1 MELEPLSGQRQ
12 SKESDKAIQAANDFL
27 RLGPGRTLSAL
38 LSKYAGLHH
47 ITPPTTS
54 IDTLK
59 RWSTAF
65 NWQERAAAFDA
76 TWEARK
82 NAERQAELD
91 YGLSLDF
98 ERVRKLKNLADFL
111 EAQLFERGAD
121 GEYHNVWVPDVKSIG
136 SGEYAERV
144 DIERFNSAIFSEY
157 RATLDDLAKEVG
169 GRIRKAEVSTKD
181 WQDRAVEDIKS
192 GVISVDAFDELA
204 RRFDYD
210 LASQLFARAGKPI
223 PVRPDTRQSD

>member
-1 MELEPLSGQRQ
+1 MTPPMELEPLSGQRQ
-12 SKESDKAIQAANDFL
+12 KGESDKAIQAANDFL

-38 LSKYAGLHH
+38 LSKYSESNHFK
-47 ITPPTTS
+47 PPTKS
-54 IDTLK
+54 LATLK
-59 RWSTAF
+59 DWSMKF
-65 NWQERAAAFDA
+65 DWQERAAAFDA

-111 EAQLFERGAD
+111 EAQLFERGEN

-136 SGEYAERV
+136 SGEHAERV
-144 DIERFNSAIFSEY
+144 DIERFNQAIFSEY

-169 GRIRKAEVSTKD
+169 GRIK
-181 WQDRAVEDIKS
+181 KS
-192 GVISVDAFDELA
+192 DV
-204 RRFDYD
+204 
-210 LASQLFARAGKPI
+210 
-223 PVRPDTRQSD
+223 TSDGERLTGLIINLNGDD